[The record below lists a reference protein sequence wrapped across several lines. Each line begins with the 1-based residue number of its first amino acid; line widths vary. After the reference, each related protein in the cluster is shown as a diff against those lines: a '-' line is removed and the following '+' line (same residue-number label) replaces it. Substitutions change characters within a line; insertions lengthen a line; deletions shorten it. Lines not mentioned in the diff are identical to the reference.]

1 MIIMKRPL
9 ILVLTAI
16 SSFAVADEVSPTHVP
31 EELFSLPA
39 DLDLK
44 VWAKTPLFYNP
55 VNMDVDS
62 QGRIW
67 VIEGMN
73 YSPRSQLNKKGDRVV
88 VISDSDGDGTADKS
102 HVFVQEEQFQTAMG
116 VAVIGNRVFVSQP
129 PALIV
134 YTDVDGNA
142 VFDPETDKREEFL
155 TGFAGYDHGHG
166 LHEVFAGPDGQ
177 FYLTAGNYTS
187 GEIKDRG
194 GRTFRIGSFYGIEAS
209 QNYAGQKSDD
219 GHVYVG
225 GVAYRV
231 KADGTG
237 LNVVAH
243 NMRNPVG
250 LALDSYGNIFNND
263 NDDPPCCRTSWLQEY
278 ANLGYASD
286 DGKRHWSLF
295 QRPGQSKPSAH
306 WRQLD
311 PGTAPA
317 GDIYGFG
324 APTGMAV
331 YENGALPEKYR
342 GLVMSCETVR
352 NAVLGYYPQAK
363 GAGME
368 MERFNFLTTNPDEKI
383 IGADASR
390 DENWEKSVVLNN
402 WFRPSDV
409 VVGPDGAIYVAD
421 WFDSRVG
428 GHHFNDEKGY
438 GTIYR
443 IAPKGAELAVPEI
456 DLGTV
461 EGQIAALK
469 NPAVN
474 VRYLGFAALVESG
487 DGAVPALKEMLT
499 DENPFV
505 SARAVWVLPHS
516 AAGLPVVR
524 QLLGSADG
532 QVRLTA
538 LRALRRTEKLTL
550 TDIAQCAGD
559 SSTAVRREAAISL
572 RDIPFDSCKEIILTL
587 AKSHG
592 GNDKNYL
599 EALGT
604 ACEQKES
611 QAFGYLKGKLAADG
625 NWPDAFAE
633 IVWRLHPKEAVPDLL
648 LRASNDKLNGEQR
661 RRAMETL
668 AFIPQKEA
676 AEAMLEI
683 AMEGPGDLRKE
694 AEFWIRNRAAG
705 DWRTYQIAEKLGA
718 ENSKMVVIKT
728 DEKSQLPPTDKIL
741 ALEGNAA
748 EGKKLFLGKASCFA
762 CHQINGEGLDFGPD
776 LTAAAKILDRR
787 NLIEAIVHPS
797 AGIALGF
804 EGVTVHKKDGTA
816 VSGFVK
822 ASGDPL
828 VMQTPGG
835 VQVAIDKRDIT
846 RVEKLKDSL
855 MPAASALGLSAQ
867 DVADLQA
874 FLHNPLGEK
883 SAKAGQQTTKVLILT
898 GREHPAHNWKTR
910 TTALQELLAKDE
922 RFEVAVETDPGFL
935 ANPELF
941 QYDVIL
947 MNFYSGEKDYPGKTS
962 RENLVKFV
970 GEKGGGLFILHFA
983 CGNFPDWPGYADL
996 AGLVFTPDH
1005 GRGPG
1010 HHDKRQPFVVKITDR
1025 DHAVT
1030 KGLKPELQA
1039 DDELYYC
1046 LGGAR
1051 QDFRLIATAHSKAI
1065 QQDQPMALCLQ
1076 YGKGRV
1082 FNTPLGHDDKAVKM
1096 PDVAELIRRGLLWAA
1111 GK

>member
-1 MIIMKRPL
+1 MKK
-9 ILVLTAI
+9 ILSILMLSSVLAG
-16 SSFAVADEVSPTHVP
+16 ADEPSPSYVP
-31 EELFSLPA
+31 EELFSLPG
-39 DLDLK
+39 DLEIK

-73 YSPRSQLNKKGDRVV
+73 YSPRSQLNKKGDRVM
-88 VISDSDGDGTADKS
+88 VIADSDGDGVADKS
-102 HVFVQEEQFQTAMG
+102 HMFVQEEGFQTAMG

-134 YTDVDGNA
+134 YTDVDGDA
-142 VFDPETDKREEFL
+142 VFDPKTDTREEFL
-155 TGFAGYDHGHG
+155 SGFAGFDHGHG
-166 LHEVFAGPDGQ
+166 LHELFTGPDGQ

-209 QNYAGQKSDD
+209 QKYAGHKSDD

-225 GVAYRV
+225 GIAYRV

-295 QRPGQSKPSAH
+295 KRPGQSKPSAH

-317 GDIYGFG
+317 GDVYGFG

-352 NAVLGYYPQAK
+352 NAVLGYYPKAK

-390 DENWEKSVVLNN
+390 DENWEKNVVLNN

-421 WFDSRVG
+421 WFDPRVG
-428 GHHFNDEKGY
+428 GHHFLDEKGY

-443 IAPKGAELAVPEI
+443 IAPRGASLAVPKI

-461 EGQIAALK
+461 EGQMAVLK

-474 VRYLGFAALVESG
+474 VRYLGFAALVKSG
-487 DGAVPALKEMLT
+487 DRAVPALKKMLE
-499 DENPFV
+499 DENPFLA
-505 SARAVWVLPHS
+505 ARAIWVLPHS
-516 AAGLPVVR
+516 AAGLPVAR
-524 QLLGSADG
+524 QLLSSKDEPF
-532 QVRLTA
+532 RLTA
-538 LRALRRTEKLTL
+538 LRALRRAEKLTL
-550 TDIAQCAGD
+550 TDIAQSAGD
-559 SSTAVRREAAISL
+559 PSMAVRREAAISL
-572 RDIPFDSCKEIILTL
+572 RDIPFESSKEIILAL
-587 AKSHG
+587 AGSYG
-592 GNDKNYL
+592 GNDKNFL

-604 ACEQKES
+604 ACEQQES
-611 QAFGYLKGKLAADG
+611 QAFLYLKEKLAAKGD
-625 NWPDAFAE
+625 WSDAFAE
-633 IVWRLHPKEAVPDLL
+633 IVWRLHPGEAIPDLVQ
-648 LRASNDKLNGEQR
+648 RASNDKLGMEQR

-668 AFIPQKEA
+668 AFIPQREA
-676 AEAMLEI
+676 AEAMLQI
-683 AMEGPGDLRKE
+683 ALGGADELREQAK
-694 AEFWIRNRAAG
+694 FWVKNRGTG
-705 DWRTYQIAEKLGA
+705 DWRAYKTAEKLGSEKA
-718 ENSKMVVIKT
+718 GQVVVTADKN
-728 DEKSQLPPTDKIL
+728 SQLPSIDKIL
-741 ALEGNAA
+741 TLKGNAVN
-748 EGKKLFLGKASCFA
+748 GKKLFLGKAACSA
-762 CHQINGEGLDFGPD
+762 CHQIDGKGLDFGPD

-804 EGVTVHKKDGTA
+804 EGVTIHGKDGTT
-816 VSGFVK
+816 VSGFIK

-835 VQVAIDKRDIT
+835 VQVAVDKKNIGK
-846 RVEKLKDSL
+846 VEKLKDSL
-855 MPAASALGLSAQ
+855 MPPASALGLSAQ
-867 DVADLQA
+867 DVVDLQA
-874 FLHNPLGEK
+874 FLVNPLGVK
-883 SAKAGQQTTKVLILT
+883 TAKAGHQTTQTTKVLILT
-898 GREHPAHNWKTR
+898 GMEHPAHDWKTR
-910 TTALQELLAKDE
+910 TAALQQLLAKDD
-922 RFEVAVETDPGFL
+922 RFEVAVETDPEFL
-935 ANPELF
+935 AQQDLF

-947 MNFYSGEKDYPGKTS
+947 MNFYSGEKGYPGKAS
-962 RENLVKFV
+962 RENLLKFV
-970 GEKGGGLFILHFA
+970 AEQGKGLFILHFA
-983 CGNFPDWPGYADL
+983 CGNFHDWPEYAGL
-996 AGLVFTPDH
+996 SGLVFTPDH

-1010 HHDKRQPFVVKITDR
+1010 HHDRRQPFVVKIVDR
-1025 DHAVT
+1025 DHPVS

-1039 DDELYYC
+1039 DDECYYC
-1046 LGGAR
+1046 LGGATR
-1051 QDFRLIATAHSKAI
+1051 EYDLIATARSEVI
-1065 QQDQPMALCLQ
+1065 QKDQPMALCLQ

-1082 FNTPLGHDDKAVKM
+1082 FNTPLGHDAKAVKM
-1096 PDVAELIRRGLLWAA
+1096 PDVAELIRRGLLWSA